1 MKYVENAACV
11 CCFFFLLSPDG
22 ISNHIQWLTIK
33 PFILVFV
40 VVLDFLCMNMAD
52 SSSKTE
58 TWGGRGE
65 GAGGGGDWGAEMSD
79 TQEEWKNNLSPK
91 LKPCDPRAG
100 MKV

>member
-1 MKYVENAACV
+1 ML
-11 CCFFFLLSPDG
+11 FFFLLSPDG

-65 GAGGGGDWGAEMSD
+65 GAGRGLGGRNVRYTGRMEKQFES
-79 TQEEWKNNLSPK
+79 
-91 LKPCDPRAG
+91 
-100 MKV
+100 KVKTM